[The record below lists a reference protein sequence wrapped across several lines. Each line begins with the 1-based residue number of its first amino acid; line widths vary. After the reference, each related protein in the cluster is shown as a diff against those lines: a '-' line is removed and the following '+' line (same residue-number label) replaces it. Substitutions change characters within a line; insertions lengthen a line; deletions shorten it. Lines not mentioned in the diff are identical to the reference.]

1 MKKRYKRKIKKEVKA
16 FLLIICIIC
25 LITMVFKKRK
35 VESPKIIKENNYE
48 ITDSKESDSEIINTI
63 FADGMDVNDYKK
75 IFDFIPTKLE
85 INGQYNKIDFDF
97 DKLLHYE
104 DVENYIKQMTKS
116 NIVNTYIIGKTYDNR
131 NIYNIEIGSGNKVL
145 MLDANMHAAEAA
157 NTPILTKFL
166 IDILNDYENNDKRV
180 VELLKNVKIA
190 AIPCINPDGYEV
202 YNFGFES
209 IRNKNLWI
217 YQNKDSVSANHFKY
231 NANGVDL
238 NRNYPTQSAGLY
250 HTDKKLI
257 SSVSLNKTTKRYTY
271 FGGETLGSE
280 PETRAVMYQ
289 MLTHYKT
296 AYAYINIHSQ
306 GRVIYS
312 GKPNLSDEYNQ
323 ITIDL
328 CKRMG
333 KILNYKVHGLDR
345 EEVGEGNDGTASDF
359 MAELVN
365 GLVFSTKTGRLS
377 TTRYKNNNVTLKYS
391 VPAIVLETMNDN
403 YKDPKKYKDEYYNHG
418 IKKMFYDLLE
428 YGYEQ
433 TQLNNQ

>member
-1 MKKRYKRKIKKEVKA
+1 MKRRLKKKFKITIIIILLVALAIMLFNKKETPIKA
-16 FLLIICIIC
+16 II
-25 LITMVFKKRK
+25 
-35 VESPKIIKENNYE
+35 NYE
-48 ITDSKESDSEIINTI
+48 ITDNEESDKDVIADV
-63 FADGMDVNDYKK
+63 FAKGMDVNEYKK
-75 IFDFIPTKLE
+75 ILDFTPVKLKTNGKYE
-85 INGQYNKIDFDF
+85 IQEFEFEKV
-97 DKLLHYE
+97 LHYE
-104 DVENYIKQMTKS
+104 EIENYIKEISKS
-116 NIVNTYIIGKTYDNR
+116 NIVNVYVIGKSHDNR
-131 NIYNIEIGSGNKVL
+131 NIYNVEIGSGNKIL
-145 MLDANMHAAEAA
+145 MLDANMHAAESA

-180 VELLKNVKIA
+180 TELLKAVKIA

-202 YNFGFES
+202 YNFGFDS
-209 IRNKNLWI
+209 IRNKDLWI
-217 YQNKDSVSANHFKY
+217 YQNKDSVSVNHFKY

-250 HTDKKLI
+250 HNDKKLI

-271 FGGETLGSE
+271 FGGTVLGSE

-289 MLTHYKT
+289 MLTHYKD

-312 GKPNLSDEYNQ
+312 GKPNLSDEYNK

-328 CKRMG
+328 CKRIG
-333 KILNYKVHGLDR
+333 KIVNYKVHGLDR

-359 MAELVN
+359 MAELAN
-365 GLVFSTKTGRLS
+365 GFIFSTKTGRLS
-377 TTRYKNNNVTLKYS
+377 TNKYKDNNVTLKYS

-403 YKDPKKYKDEYYNHG
+403 YKDPKYYRGEYYNRG
-418 IKKMFYDLLE
+418 LKKMFYDLLE

-433 TQLNNQ
+433 VKSE

>member
-1 MKKRYKRKIKKEVKA
+1 MKRRLKKKFKITIIIILLVALAIMLFNKKETPIKA
-16 FLLIICIIC
+16 II
-25 LITMVFKKRK
+25 
-35 VESPKIIKENNYE
+35 NYE
-48 ITDSKESDSEIINTI
+48 ITDNEESDKDVIADV
-63 FADGMDVNDYKK
+63 FAKGMDVNEYKK
-75 IFDFIPTKLE
+75 ILDFTPVKLKTNGKYE
-85 INGQYNKIDFDF
+85 IQEFEFEKV
-97 DKLLHYE
+97 LHYE
-104 DVENYIKQMTKS
+104 EIENYIKEMSKS
-116 NIVNTYIIGKTYDNR
+116 NIVNVYVIGKSHDNR
-131 NIYNIEIGSGNKVL
+131 NIYNVEIGSGNKIL
-145 MLDANMHAAEAA
+145 MLDANMHAAESA

-180 VELLKNVKIA
+180 TELLKAVKIA

-202 YNFGFES
+202 YNFGFDS
-209 IRNKNLWI
+209 IRNKDLWI
-217 YQNKDSVSANHFKY
+217 YQNKDSVSVNHFKY

-250 HTDKKLI
+250 HNDKKLI

-271 FGGETLGSE
+271 FGGTVLGSE

-289 MLTHYKT
+289 MLTHYKN

-312 GKPNLSDEYNQ
+312 GKPNLSDEYNK

-328 CKRMG
+328 CKRIG
-333 KILNYKVHGLDR
+333 KIVNYKVHGLDR

-359 MAELVN
+359 MAELAN
-365 GLVFSTKTGRLS
+365 GFIFSTKTGRLS
-377 TTRYKNNNVTLKYS
+377 TNKYKDNNVTLKYS

-403 YKDPKKYKDEYYNHG
+403 YKDPNKYKGEYYNRG
-418 IKKMFYDLLE
+418 LKKMFYDLLE

-433 TQLNNQ
+433 VKSE

>member
-1 MKKRYKRKIKKEVKA
+1 MKRRLKKKFKITIIIILLVALAIMLFNKKETPIKA
-16 FLLIICIIC
+16 II
-25 LITMVFKKRK
+25 
-35 VESPKIIKENNYE
+35 NYE
-48 ITDSKESDSEIINTI
+48 ITDNEESDKDVIADV
-63 FADGMDVNDYKK
+63 FAKGMDVNEYKK
-75 IFDFIPTKLE
+75 ILDFTPVKLKTNGKYE
-85 INGQYNKIDFDF
+85 IQEFEFEKV
-97 DKLLHYE
+97 LHYE
-104 DVENYIKQMTKS
+104 EIENYIKEISKS
-116 NIVNTYIIGKTYDNR
+116 NIVNVYVIGKSHDNR
-131 NIYNIEIGSGNKVL
+131 NIYNVEIGSGNKIL
-145 MLDANMHAAEAA
+145 MLDANMHAAESA

-180 VELLKNVKIA
+180 TELLKAVKIA

-202 YNFGFES
+202 YNFGFDS
-209 IRNKNLWI
+209 IRNKDLWI
-217 YQNKDSVSANHFKY
+217 YQNKDSVSVNHFKY

-250 HTDKKLI
+250 HNDKKLI

-271 FGGETLGSE
+271 FGGTVLGSE

-289 MLTHYKT
+289 MLTHYKD

-312 GKPNLSDEYNQ
+312 GKPNLSDEYNK

-328 CKRMG
+328 CKRIG
-333 KILNYKVHGLDR
+333 KIVNYKVHGLDR

-359 MAELVN
+359 MAELAN
-365 GLVFSTKTGRLS
+365 GFIFSTKTGRLS
-377 TTRYKNNNVTLKYS
+377 TNKYKDNNVILKYS

-403 YKDPKKYKDEYYNHG
+403 YKDPKYYRGEYYNRG
-418 IKKMFYDLLE
+418 LKKMFYDLLE

-433 TQLNNQ
+433 VKSE